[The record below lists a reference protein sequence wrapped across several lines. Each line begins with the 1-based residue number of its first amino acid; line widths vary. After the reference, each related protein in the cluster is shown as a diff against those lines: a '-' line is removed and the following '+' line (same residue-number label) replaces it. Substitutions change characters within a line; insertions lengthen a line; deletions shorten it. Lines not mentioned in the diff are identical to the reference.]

1 MLISTLHVCF
11 GLMSYVGTYVVNM
24 LGPRSR
30 QVGWFIVLSRCI
42 KLGLRGK
49 NTHCLRQHHKRAF
62 ASLFG
67 SFQRANT
74 QHNTTQYNKT
84 EWNIFNFDKY
94 KTVFKLFIF
103 CCSAF
108 YVATFNTFTIQLHIS
123 YMFTLCMLYVY
134 AVQYRNEGVWGRRLL
149 LLLLIVVNWI
159 DWYFGFS
166 FFLRGF
172 VFLFFS
178 SNKYEFSNKI
188 YVFPQQ
194 FVTFNENSYS
204 IELNWYSCEINF
216 PFYFFT
222 II

>member
-74 QHNTTQYNKT
+74 QHTTQHNTIKQSGTFSILINIKPYSNYSFFVVQRFTSLLSIHSQYNSTYHTCLRYVCCTCTLYNTGMKG
-84 EWNIFNFDKY
+84 FG
-94 KTVFKLFIF
+94 VGGCCF
-103 CCSAF
+103 CC
-108 YVATFNTFTIQLHIS
+108 
-123 YMFTLCMLYVY
+123 
-134 AVQYRNEGVWGRRLL
+134 WLL
-149 LLLLIVVNWI
+149 WI
-159 DWYFGFS
+159 
-166 FFLRGF
+166 
-172 VFLFFS
+172 
-178 SNKYEFSNKI
+178 E
-188 YVFPQQ
+188 
-194 FVTFNENSYS
+194 
-204 IELNWYSCEINF
+204 
-216 PFYFFT
+216 
-222 II
+222 